1 MLVEAVAKAES
12 IEATEEELDKELE
25 LMAAQYKLDV
35 AKIKEML
42 GAENF
47 SFLEKDIKIRKAVD
61 FMFENAQIG

>member
-1 MLVEAVAKAES
+1 
-12 IEATEEELDKELE
+12 
-25 LMAAQYKLDV
+25 V

-47 SFLEKDIKIRKAVD
+47 SYLEKDIKIRKAVD